1 MGNSIYT
8 LTILHPM
15 IELFLE
21 IKIYEWPKFG
31 VWIMS
36 GGRKGTNRKGIYMD
50 VHLKTKYISYFGHK
64 NRRSSCLISKW
75 SKFFKKT
82 LGEKWWMVLLKSV
95 YVWRRPYCIHYCEG
109 DCGWFGTHWSR
120 KRRNKNN
127 LLKLKTILTL
137 ILSFRYEKMA
147 RICFLV
153 FKSLSKIGN
162 EHCPKW
168 SQGHSRPI

>member
-1 MGNSIYT
+1 
-8 LTILHPM
+8 
-15 IELFLE
+15 
-21 IKIYEWPKFG
+21 
-31 VWIMS
+31 MS
-36 GGRKGTNRKGIYMD
+36 GVDRIVSITVKETVAG
-50 VHLKTKYISYFGHK
+50 
-64 NRRSSCLISKW
+64 
-75 SKFFKKT
+75 
-82 LGEKWWMVLLKSV
+82 LGPTEVVK
-95 YVWRRPYCIHYCEG
+95 
-109 DCGWFGTHWSR
+109 DA
-120 KRRNKNN
+120 KNN

>member
-1 MGNSIYT
+1 MWT
-8 LTILHPM
+8 
-15 IELFLE
+15 
-21 IKIYEWPKFG
+21 
-31 VWIMS
+31 MS

-50 VHLKTKYISYFGHK
+50 VHLKTKYISSFGHK
-64 NRRSSCLISKW
+64 NRRCSYLISKKIW
-75 SKFFKKT
+75 RNFSKKRK
-82 LGEKWWMVLLKSV
+82 KWWMVLLKSV
-95 YVWRRPYCIHYCEG
+95 YVWCRPYCIHYCVR

-120 KRRNKNN
+120 KRRKKNN

-137 ILSFRYEKMA
+137 ILSFRHEKMA